1 MPEEEDETIPGL
13 ILLCGLRK
21 LSIESGQ
28 DRQEEDS
35 ATIEK

>member
-1 MPEEEDETIPGL
+1 MQEEETIPGL
-13 ILLCGLRK
+13 ILLCGLRE

-35 ATIEK
+35 ATIEE